1 MTVKLYRDRYG
12 QNDTLFSTAFFDFD
26 GAQAGTDYTGLEVY
40 AGTMATTGEDVSVL
54 HFSIPLAGMDRLTGY
69 DPSPSSAQNLCTQP
83 AARVYESASGWIID
97 TMPDAETVPVGSRPD
112 DWDTAYSTKY
122 YTMASIAFEG
132 LTLHVYRAVTSPTY
146 SGTTQYYRAEGHQ
159 HIYYT
164 DGQSCFGVSRFFATY
179 TPSNTPF
186 FVECCG
192 NLSVLAQTPVSNPT
206 NYNQNFIWRSGG
218 TSGTP
223 IVQVQQSGIY
233 PYNIRR
239 NYATSVEYVIT
250 GTMLQ
255 QLIHVT
261 YGGADYI
268 GIVSVVVSTDGIPQS
283 AYVTAVTLPFWRSE
297 PARPN
302 YGRASG
308 LNYGSGT
315 FSDPSQPVGIPGIP
329 SAITATDF
337 GAGMHI
343 RTLSQ
348 TAADGLPQLMA
359 QLWGTGSFWSAWKNI
374 RFDPLSCIVSLHVIP
389 WQILPSV
396 SFSQLSIA
404 LTKLDV
410 ANGRPPSRVV
420 DIPRGSVQLPE
431 YYGSRLDYA
440 PHTQANIYLPFI
452 GDYPLDISD
461 VMGGALSL
469 TYRVDIA
476 TGDCV
481 AFLLGTDRRGLTT
494 ISKSYRGNCA
504 FRIPVSGSD
513 NGGTGML
520 TALSALAGGAV
531 SLATGNVLGGV
542 SSALQGAWSAVS
554 TPIQTTAPQV
564 QGSAAAMGVLTPYV
578 KIYRDVQARPEGYE
592 LLTGDTAA
600 IGGTVAVVD
609 TISVSGFTI
618 FDDVKL
624 DIDATDAEKSEI
636 LTLLRAGV
644 FL

>member
-1 MTVKLYRDRYG
+1 MNVKLYRGEYG
-12 QNDTLFSTAFFDFD
+12 QNETLYQTAFFDFD
-26 GAQAGTDYTGLEVY
+26 GATSGTDYSNLTSY
-40 AGTMATTGEDVSVL
+40 AATLPTTGEAVSVIS
-54 HFSIPLAGMDRLTGY
+54 FDIPLAGMDRLTGY
-69 DPSPSSAQNLCTQP
+69 DPDPASSQNLAPQP
-83 AARVYESASGWIID
+83 TATVQQSGSAWIVD
-97 TMPDAETVPVGSRPD
+97 TLPGAELVTIGSRPE
-112 DWDTAYSTKY
+112 DWDLHYRDRY
-122 YTMASIAFEG
+122 YTRVSVSYGGA
-132 LTLHVYRAVTSPTY
+132 TVYVYNPAAATY
-146 SGTTQYYRAEGHQ
+146 NSSTQYYSSDQAQRLL
-159 HIYYT
+159 YT
-164 DGQSCFGVSRFFATY
+164 DGQGFFGVSRSLRTYNPISATIFAEMNGILRRSSSPGGTDATY
-179 TPSNTPF
+179 IWRTGGAAGTQI
-186 FVECCG
+186 VTY
-192 NLSVLAQTPVSNPT
+192 AQTGAATIAQPITPT
-206 NYNQNFIWRSGG
+206 VTVAG
-218 TSGTP
+218 T
-223 IVQVQQSGIY
+223 I
-233 PYNIRR
+233 
-239 NYATSVEYVIT
+239 A
-250 GTMLQ
+250 GTMLL
-255 QLIHVT
+255 QLVDFV
-261 YGGADYI
+261 YADTQYI
-268 GIVSVVVSTDGIPQS
+268 GIVSITRSLEGIPQS
-283 AYVTAVTLPFWRSE
+283 ARVSAISLPFWRSE

-348 TAADGLPQLMA
+348 SSADGLPKLMA

-396 SFSQLSIA
+396 SFSQLTIA

-410 ANGRPPSRVV
+410 ENGRPPSRVV

-440 PHTQANIYLPFI
+440 PHTQASIYLPFI

-542 SSALQGAWSAVS
+542 ASALQGAWSAAS

-609 TISVSGFTI
+609 TISVSGFTV

-636 LTLLRAGV
+636 ISLLRAGV

>member
-12 QNDTLFSTAFFDFD
+12 QNDTLFQTAFFDFD

-83 AARVYESASGWIID
+83 TARVYQSGASWIID

-112 DWDTAYSTKY
+112 DWDTAYMIRY
-122 YTMASIAFEG
+122 YTRISVQVTGATCYS
-132 LTLHVYRAVTSPTY
+132 YRAVTSSAY
-146 SGTTQYYRAEGHQ
+146 SSSTQYYRADGHQ

-164 DGQSCFGVSRFFATY
+164 DGQSCFGVSRFFGTFNPISATV
-179 TPSNTPF
+179 F
-186 FVECCG
+186 AECCG
-192 NLSVLAQTPVSNPT
+192 DLSTLGQFPASPSTYSQ
-206 NYNQNFIWRSGG
+206 QLLWKSGG
-218 TSGTP
+218 TSGTA
-223 IVQVQQSGIY
+223 IVPVQQSGIY
-233 PYNIRR
+233 PHNSRR
-239 NYATSVEYVIT
+239 TYTTTAENTIT

-255 QLIHVT
+255 QLIRFT

-268 GIVSVVVSTDGIPQS
+268 GIVSVIVSTDSIPQS
-283 AYVTAVTLPFWRSE
+283 AYVAAVTLPFWRSE
-297 PARPN
+297 SARPN

-308 LNYGSGT
+308 IDYGSGT

-329 SAITATDF
+329 SGITATDF

-348 TAADGLPQLMA
+348 SSADGLPKLMGE
-359 QLWGTGSFWSAWKNI
+359 LWGTGSFWSAWKNI

-389 WQILPSV
+389 WQILPAATTSH
-396 SFSQLSIA
+396 LSIA

-410 ANGRPPSRVV
+410 TNGIPLSRII
-420 DIPRGSVQLPE
+420 DISRGSVQIPE

-440 PHTQANIYLPFI
+440 PHTQSSIYLPFI

-476 TGDCV
+476 TGDCI
-481 AFLLGTDRRGLTT
+481 AFLLGTDRRGITT
-494 ISKSYRGNCA
+494 ISKSYKGNCA
-504 FRIPVSGSD
+504 FKIPVSGSD

-520 TALSALAGGAV
+520 AALSAIAGGAV
-531 SLATGNVLGGV
+531 SLATGNVVGGIA
-542 SSALQGAWSAVS
+542 SALQGAWSAAS

-564 QGSAAAMGVLTPYV
+564 QGSASAMGVLTPYV

-609 TISVSGFTI
+609 TFSVSGFTV

-624 DIDATDAEKSEI
+624 DIDATDAEKNEI
-636 LTLLRAGV
+636 MSLLRAGV